1 MRDYN
6 IDEMACNPVGKVRVI
21 VDTMTNDSKKAN
33 KIMSVMTFELTSNE
47 INEFY
52 DELKNKS
59 NQLKLLL

>member
-6 IDEMACNPVGKVRVI
+6 IEQMACNPVGKVRVI
-21 VDTMTNDSKKAN
+21 VDMMTKDQKKAN
-33 KIMSVMTFELTSNE
+33 KIMSVMTFELTGNE